1 MWYGLLG
8 IVSLFLVAWI
18 TQRGQTDDHSL
29 IAEAMLP
36 SERGRTD
43 DDDGEN
49 VDDQY
54 VAYLQTTSVDDAHSG
69 HWG

>member
-8 IVSLFLVAWI
+8 MSVLILVAWI
-18 TQRGQTDDHSL
+18 TQRGQIDDPSL
-29 IAEAMLP
+29 VAEAMQP
-36 SERGRTD
+36 YERGHTD

-54 VAYLQTTSVDDAHSG
+54 VTYLQTTSVDDAHTG